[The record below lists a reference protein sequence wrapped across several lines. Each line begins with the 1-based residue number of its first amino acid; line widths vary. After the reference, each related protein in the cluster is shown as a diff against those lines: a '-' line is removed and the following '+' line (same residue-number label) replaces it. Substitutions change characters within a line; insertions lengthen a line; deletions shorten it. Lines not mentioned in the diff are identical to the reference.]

1 MDRREGEWE
10 EERKGKGR
18 QRKRGKEVMEIKQKP
33 CSDVFRKVLFR
44 QVTAVSLSLRSFWRN
59 HRSIFEKVS
68 PA

>member
-18 QRKRGKEVMEIKQKP
+18 QRKRSKEVMERKQKP
-33 CSDVFRKVLFR
+33 CSDVFRTVLFR
-44 QVTAVSLSLRSFWRN
+44 QVTGVSLSLRSFWRN
-59 HRSIFEKVS
+59 HSSVFEKVS